1 MAARPQKRTR
11 KEKSVQ
17 VAETKRT
24 LLCVDDEPV
33 GLMVRKMLFE
43 HQGYAVLT
51 ALSGEDGLRQF
62 DSAPVDAVILD
73 YAMPGMNGAQVA
85 AEMRRRNPS
94 IPIVM
99 LSAYVDVPRD
109 ITRLVDAY
117 VTKGES
123 PTNLLNQLEHVLKAR
138 THRHSD
144 LEGDY
149 IVFADRERRW
159 VEVSDGVCHLLGYS
173 RTELLGRTI
182 DELAAPELKEDVP
195 TRFEDFVR
203 DGFQQG
209 TYALRHR
216 AGRRVPIAYKAKV
229 FPDGCLAAWWE
240 PLDPPPV

>member
-1 MAARPQKRTR
+1 MSAAQHK
-11 KEKSVQ
+11 K
-17 VAETKRT
+17 T

-51 ALSGEDGLRQF
+51 ALSGEDGLKQF
-62 DSAPVDAVILD
+62 DSAQVDAVILD

-85 AEMRRRNPS
+85 VEMRRRKPS
-94 IPIVM
+94 IPIIM
-99 LSAYVDVPRD
+99 LSAYVDVPPD
-109 ITRLVDAY
+109 VTRLVDAY

-123 PTNLLNQLEHVLKAR
+123 PVSLLNQLEHILKAR
-138 THRHSD
+138 THHHSD
-144 LEGDY
+144 LEGEY
-149 IVFADRERRW
+149 VVFADRERRW
-159 VEVSDGVCHLLGYS
+159 VEVSDGICRLLGYS

-195 TRFEDFVR
+195 TRFENFVR

-216 AGRRVPIAYKAKV
+216 TGRRVPIAYKARV

-240 PLDPPPV
+240 PLDPPSG